1 MEYFPKML
9 IYRAS
14 LLGYE
19 DESIENVI
27 NWFHNNLKK
36 GLVYEPHIFCA
47 GDSLDE
53 NCLYEYACNEH
64 LRRVGDWMMKTI
76 IFGDTKKLKTLTT
89 RMRIGSGLLEKV
101 EMKTGGKDLKL
112 ILFNNF
118 VNNVWSLYRQKMV
131 YDLPFY
137 QGQGER
143 DLPYFTI
150 WSISVSLNL
159 RLRP

>member
-14 LLGYE
+14 LLGYKS
-19 DESIENVI
+19 ESIEDVI
-27 NWFHNNLKK
+27 NWFRNNLKK
-36 GLVYEPHIFCA
+36 GFAEEPHIFCA

-53 NCLYEYACNEH
+53 DCLYEHCCNEN
-64 LRRVGDWMMKTI
+64 LRRVSDWIMKTI
-76 IFGDTKKLKTLTT
+76 VLANPMKFKTLTT
-89 RMRIGSGLLEKV
+89 RMRIGAGLLEQV
-101 EMKTGGKDLKL
+101 EMKTGGKNLKI

-137 QGQGER
+137 QE
-143 DLPYFTI
+143 
-150 WSISVSLNL
+150 
-159 RLRP
+159 

>member
-1 MEYFPKML
+1 
-9 IYRAS
+9 
-14 LLGYE
+14 
-19 DESIENVI
+19 
-27 NWFHNNLKK
+27 
-36 GLVYEPHIFCA
+36 
-47 GDSLDE
+47 
-53 NCLYEYACNEH
+53 
-64 LRRVGDWMMKTI
+64 MKVI

-137 QGQGER
+137 QG
-143 DLPYFTI
+143 
-150 WSISVSLNL
+150 
-159 RLRP
+159 

>member
-14 LLGYE
+14 LLGYKSENIE
-19 DESIENVI
+19 DVI
-27 NWFHNNLKK
+27 NWFRNGPKK
-36 GLVYEPHIFCA
+36 DFTQAGHVFCA

-53 NCLYEYACNEH
+53 DCIYEYCCNEH
-64 LRRVGDWMMKTI
+64 LRRVSDWITETI
-76 IFGDTKKLKTLTT
+76 ILANSIKFKTLTT
-89 RMRIGSGLLEKV
+89 RMRIGAGLLEQV

-143 DLPYFTI
+143 DLPYSTI

>member
-14 LLGYE
+14 LLGYKSESVE
-19 DESIENVI
+19 DVI
-27 NWFHNNLKK
+27 NWFRNRLKK
-36 GLVYEPHIFCA
+36 GFVDGAYVFCA

-53 NCLYEYACNEH
+53 DCIYEYCCNEH
-64 LRRVGDWMMKTI
+64 LRRVGDWIMKTI
-76 IFGDTKKLKTLTT
+76 VLTNSIKFKTLTT
-89 RMRIGSGLLEKV
+89 RMRIGAGLLEQV
-101 EMKTGGKDLKL
+101 EMKTCGKDMKI

-137 QGQGER
+137 QE
-143 DLPYFTI
+143 
-150 WSISVSLNL
+150 
-159 RLRP
+159 

>member
-14 LLGYE
+14 LLGYKSENIE
-19 DESIENVI
+19 DVI

-36 GLVYEPHIFCA
+36 GFTDGVHVFCA

-53 NCLYEYACNEH
+53 DCLYEYCCNEH
-64 LRRVGDWMMKTI
+64 LRRVGDWIMKTI
-76 IFGDTKKLKTLTT
+76 VLTNSMKFKTLTT
-89 RMRIGSGLLEKV
+89 RMRIGSGLLEQV
-101 EMKTGGKDLKL
+101 EMKTGGKNLKI

-143 DLPYFTI
+143 DLPYSTI

>member
-14 LLGYE
+14 LLGYK
-19 DESIENVI
+19 SENVEDVI
-27 NWFHNNLKK
+27 KWFHNNLEK
-36 GLVYEPHIFCA
+36 GFTDGAHVFCA
-47 GDSLDE
+47 GDSLDDD
-53 NCLYEYACNEH
+53 CLYEYCCNEH
-64 LRRVGDWMMKTI
+64 LRRVGDWIMKTI
-76 IFGDTKKLKTLTT
+76 VLTNPMKFKTLTT
-89 RMRIGSGLLEKV
+89 RMRIGSGLLEQV

-137 QGQGER
+137 QG
-143 DLPYFTI
+143 
-150 WSISVSLNL
+150 
-159 RLRP
+159 

>member
-14 LLGYE
+14 LLGYK

-53 NCLYEYACNEH
+53 NCLYEYARNED

-76 IFGDTKKLKTLTT
+76 ILGDTKKLKTLTT

-101 EMKTGGKDLKL
+101 EMKTGGKDLRL

-143 DLPYFTI
+143 DLPYSTI

>member
-1 MEYFPKML
+1 ML
-9 IYRAS
+9 IYRAG

-27 NWFHNNLKK
+27 NWFHNGLKK
-36 GLVYEPHIFCA
+36 GSVYEPHIFCA

-53 NCLYEYACNEH
+53 NCLYEYVCNEH
-64 LRRVGDWMMKTI
+64 LRRVGDWIMKTI
-76 IFGDTKKLKTLTT
+76 VLTNPMKFKTLTT

-101 EMKTGGKDLKL
+101 EIKTGGKDLKL

-137 QGQGER
+137 QE
-143 DLPYFTI
+143 
-150 WSISVSLNL
+150 
-159 RLRP
+159 

>member
-14 LLGYE
+14 LLGYKSESVE
-19 DESIENVI
+19 DVI
-27 NWFHNNLKK
+27 NWFRNRLKK
-36 GLVYEPHIFCA
+36 DFVDGAHIFCA

-53 NCLYEYACNEH
+53 DCIYEYCCNEH
-64 LRRVGDWMMKTI
+64 LRRVGDWIMKTI
-76 IFGDTKKLKTLTT
+76 VLTNSIKFKTLTT
-89 RMRIGSGLLEKV
+89 RMRIGAGLLEQV
-101 EMKTGGKDLKL
+101 EMKTCGKDMKI

-137 QGQGER
+137 QE
-143 DLPYFTI
+143 
-150 WSISVSLNL
+150 
-159 RLRP
+159 

>member
-27 NWFHNNLKK
+27 NWFHNGLKK
-36 GLVYEPHIFCA
+36 GFVYEPHIFCA

-64 LRRVGDWMMKTI
+64 IRRDEEWIMKVI

-137 QGQGER
+137 QG
-143 DLPYFTI
+143 
-150 WSISVSLNL
+150 
-159 RLRP
+159 

>member
-1 MEYFPKML
+1 MEYFPKVL

-14 LLGYE
+14 LLGYKS
-19 DESIENVI
+19 ESIEDVI
-27 NWFHNNLKK
+27 NWFHNGLKK
-36 GLVYEPHIFCA
+36 GLICEPHIFCA

-53 NCLYEYACNEH
+53 NCLYEHACNEH
-64 LRRVGDWMMKTI
+64 LRRVGDWIMKTI
-76 IFGDTKKLKTLTT
+76 ILSNPIKLKTLTT
-89 RMRIGSGLLEKV
+89 RMRIGAGLLEQV
-101 EMKTGGKDLKL
+101 EMKTGGKDLKI

-143 DLPYFTI
+143 DLPYSTI

>member
-1 MEYFPKML
+1 MEYFPKVL

-27 NWFHNNLKK
+27 NWFHNRLKK
-36 GLVYEPHIFCA
+36 GFFDEPHIFCA

-53 NCLYEYACNEH
+53 NCLYEYARNEH
-64 LRRVGDWMMKTI
+64 LRRVGDWIMKTMI
-76 IFGDTKKLKTLTT
+76 LSNPMKFKTLTT

-101 EMKTGGKDLKL
+101 EMKTGGKDLKI

-137 QGQGER
+137 QEQGER
-143 DLPYFTI
+143 DLPYSTI

>member
-1 MEYFPKML
+1 ML

-14 LLGYE
+14 LLDCKEEG
-19 DESIENVI
+19 IENVI
-27 NWFHNNLKK
+27 NWFHNRLKK
-36 GLVYEPHIFCA
+36 GFTYEAHIFCA

-53 NCLYEYACNEH
+53 
-64 LRRVGDWMMKTI
+64 D
-76 IFGDTKKLKTLTT
+76 TT

-101 EMKTGGKDLKL
+101 EMKTGGKDLKI

-137 QGQGER
+137 QE
-143 DLPYFTI
+143 
-150 WSISVSLNL
+150 
-159 RLRP
+159 

>member
-14 LLGYE
+14 LLGYKS
-19 DESIENVI
+19 ESIEDVI
-27 NWFHNNLKK
+27 NCFHNNLKK
-36 GLVYEPHIFCA
+36 GSAEEPHIFCA

-53 NCLYEYACNEH
+53 DCLYEHCCNEN
-64 LRRVGDWMMKTI
+64 LRRVSDWIMKTI
-76 IFGDTKKLKTLTT
+76 VLANPMKFKTLTT
-89 RMRIGSGLLEKV
+89 RMRIGAGLLEQV
-101 EMKTGGKDLKL
+101 EMKTGGKNLKI

-137 QGQGER
+137 QE
-143 DLPYFTI
+143 
-150 WSISVSLNL
+150 
-159 RLRP
+159 

>member
-36 GLVYEPHIFCA
+36 GLVYEPYIFCA

-53 NCLYEYACNEH
+53 NCLYEYARNED

-101 EMKTGGKDLKL
+101 EMKTGGKDLRL

-143 DLPYFTI
+143 DLPYSTI

>member
-19 DESIENVI
+19 SENIEDVI
-27 NWFHNNLKK
+27 KWFHNRLKK
-36 GLVYEPHIFCA
+36 GFADGAHIFCA
-47 GDSLDE
+47 GDSLDD
-53 NCLYEYACNEH
+53 NCLYEYCCNEH
-64 LRRVGDWMMKTI
+64 LRRVGDWIMKTI
-76 IFGDTKKLKTLTT
+76 VLTNPMKFKTLTT
-89 RMRIGSGLLEKV
+89 RMRIGSGLLEQV

-143 DLPYFTI
+143 DLPYSTI